1 MQRRT
6 FMKFGSLALV
16 SATCAKSEPIL
27 TNKALNKK
35 DKEIA
40 FSVSKKLNNVK
51 KHVGF
56 GNFNVI
62 GFDEMIKITKRM
74 KNGSAFSK
82 EELQMMDDF
91 FYDDPFAYGFY
102 GKRTCKDMTEV
113 ISKKEIKKIPY
124 TGHYLYK
131 GEPLK
136 DYESILKDVGK
147 TLILTSGVR
156 GIVKQM
162 SLYFGKI
169 KSCDGDIS
177 LASHSIAPPGYSYHS
192 IGDFDVGKKG
202 WGAKNF
208 TASFA
213 RTKEFWELKKLSY
226 ISMRYTINNL
236 DGVRFEPW
244 HIKII

>member
-6 FMKFGSLALV
+6 FMKLGTLAC
-16 SATCAKSEPIL
+16 ATNVRCEPML
-27 TNKALNKK
+27 TNRVLNKRDK
-35 DKEIA
+35 DIA
-40 FSVSKKLNNVK
+40 FSISKKIDGVK
-51 KHVGF
+51 KYVGF

-62 GFDEMIKITKRM
+62 GFDEMIRVAKRM

-91 FYDDPFAYGFY
+91 FYENPSYYGFY
-102 GKRTCKDMTEV
+102 GKRTCNEMTKVIPRKD
-113 ISKKEIKKIPY
+113 IKKIPH

-131 GEPLK
+131 GVPLS
-136 DYESILKDVGK
+136 DYERILKDVGK
-147 TLILTSGVR
+147 TLVLTSGVR
-156 GIVKQM
+156 GVVKQM
-162 SLYFGKI
+162 SLFFAKI
-169 KSCDGDIS
+169 KSCDGDVS
-177 LASHSIAPPGYSYHS
+177 LAAHSIAPPGYSYHS
-192 IGDFDVGKKG
+192 IGDFDVGKRG

-213 RTKEFWELKKLSY
+213 RTKEFWELRKLSY